1 MLEWVVVLID
11 IFKYLEKDLN
21 QGGKGEVV
29 GQLSCIY
36 ETIITKTFKKIKKK
50 FI

>member
-29 GQLSCIY
+29 GHVGCIY
-36 ETIITKTFKKIKKK
+36 ETITTKTFKKIRKNY
-50 FI
+50 I